1 MKLVDKIVAAAQ
13 NPAPMK
19 SKITARLLPF
29 FVFIFLFPTLL
40 FFIPKFLLDKW
51 FHLPTLGGTAV
62 KITIGPALI
71 LAGIIFLMWTTKVQ
85 REIGKGTPMPLM
97 ATQKL
102 IIQKPYSYCR
112 NPLFFGLF
120 NFYFGISMV
129 IGSISSFV
137 VVALFSTIVLTYVK
151 LIEEKEL
158 EKRFG
163 DDYTAYKRTTP
174 FLIPRLKSH

>member
-1 MKLVDKIVAAAQ
+1 
-13 NPAPMK
+13 
-19 SKITARLLPF
+19 
-29 FVFIFLFPTLL
+29 
-40 FFIPKFLLDKW
+40 
-51 FHLPTLGGTAV
+51 
-62 KITIGPALI
+62 
-71 LAGIIFLMWTTKVQ
+71 
-85 REIGKGTPMPLM
+85 
-97 ATQKL
+97 
-102 IIQKPYSYCR
+102 
-112 NPLFFGLF
+112 
-120 NFYFGISMV
+120 MV